1 MSKRIDH
8 IKKHFD
14 SESNIFDDRVVK
26 IIPYYREM
34 LKALVANIPFKRSEK
49 IKVIDLGCGTGTV
62 SRLIKEYFPNAQIKC
77 VDLAPSMLEL
87 AKEKLKT
94 FKVITCEIADFV
106 EFDPKERFDVVATS
120 LALHHI
126 EPDKRK
132 FSFYKKLFKWLKKD
146 GVLINAD
153 VILATNKKTQ
163 QIYLNKWEEYIL
175 RSFNQKQVQQNYE
188 RYLREDRPAILMT
201 EIEWLKEVGFKNVD
215 IYWKYFNFAVY
226 GGTK

>member
-1 MSKRIDH
+1 M
-8 IKKHFD
+8 
-14 SESNIFDDRVVK
+14 
-26 IIPYYREM
+26 
-34 LKALVANIPFKRSEK
+34 
-49 IKVIDLGCGTGTV
+49 
-62 SRLIKEYFPNAQIKC
+62 
-77 VDLAPSMLEL
+77 
-87 AKEKLKT
+87 
-94 FKVITCEIADFV
+94 
-106 EFDPKERFDVVATS
+106 ATS